1 MRYVIIGNSAAGV
14 AAAWTIRQRDAT
26 GHIEVISDEAHVFY
40 SRILLPYWIA
50 NRVAPTDLD
59 LARREDYTRRAV
71 ELRLEERVEGIDAA
85 AHRLYTSRRSSVP
98 YDRLLVA
105 TGASATRPRTPGV
118 DLRGV
123 ETLRVREDAE
133 RILSRLSR
141 GSPVVIAGGGLV
153 GVRAAEALAA
163 RGARVHL
170 VVTSRHVLSQMLDL
184 ASAEIV
190 LRRLEAH
197 GIDVRLSTEVREF
210 FGHGELEAVALSDGT
225 EVRAGLALVAK
236 GVQPNTSCVRGT
248 GVVIGLG
255 IEVDRYL
262 ATGAPEVYAA
272 GDVAEAYDPLR
283 GKPWLNALWPMAVEQ
298 GRTAALNMTGSRV
311 CYGGSI
317 RMNAVEIFGYPCVS
331 IGHVY
336 DLDGTPSFV
345 RHDRRAQ
352 SYRKLFVQGDRL
364 VGAVL
369 MGDVRGAGIL
379 AERIRF
385 PRPSSAGWLDE
396 TLVFGPRFGRH
407 LDADREAA

>member
-1 MRYVIIGNSAAGV
+1 MTSTNGDDGRERV
-14 AAAWTIRQRDAT
+14 
-26 GHIEVISDEAHVFY
+26 
-40 SRILLPYWIA
+40 LLYDWNQASGSP
-50 NRVAPTDLD
+50 APPGP
-59 LARREDYTRRAV
+59 V
-71 ELRLEERVEGIDAA
+71 ELND
-85 AHRLYTSRRSSVP
+85 
-98 YDRLLVA
+98 
-105 TGASATRPRTPGV
+105 
-118 DLRGV
+118 
-123 ETLRVREDAE
+123 ETLRDGLQSPSAVHPPVEKKIE
-133 RILSRLSR
+133 ILHHM
-141 GSPVVIAGGGLV
+141 
-153 GVRAAEALAA
+153 EAL
-163 RGARVHL
+163 
-170 VVTSRHVLSQMLDL
+170 
-184 ASAEIV
+184 
-190 LRRLEAH
+190 